1 MIQISTTI
9 FIFLIGV
16 IGTLLGMLIIN
27 FWLQPKVVANHI
39 RTESNTNSIK
49 DLWDIVNGMRNQ
61 INEIHREVV
70 KNKNK

>member
-27 FWLQPKVVANHI
+27 LWLQPKVVANHI
-39 RTESNTNSIK
+39 RIGSNTNSIK
-49 DLWDIVNGMRNQ
+49 DIWDIINGIRNQ